1 MRLVQNEGSVVSI
14 PPNTTVNL
22 VDQVLPARSVV
33 SNLMQLRELEGAPLH
48 LTLVAQ
54 NASDPLDQAPAT
66 IALLSGDHP
75 HARGEYQIP
84 EFAYDVTYD
93 ATQRRPRRST
103 SATSRCRTCAR
114 AEALAGDYGVL
125 QQITIRMVNND
136 RRPARVALYANPRG
150 GRATGTFLIDRVL
163 VQAHAMAPF
172 TNYKLREYT
181 IPGNGYVSTTI
192 VTMPE
197 GGSSY
202 PLRLTI
208 GPDDGSVSPGAPGSP
223 AY

>member
-1 MRLVQNEGSVVSI
+1 VQNEGSVVTI
-14 PPNTTVNL
+14 PANTTVDL
-22 VDQVLPARSVV
+22 VDQPLPARSVV

-48 LTLVAQ
+48 LTLMAQ
-54 NASDPLDQAPAT
+54 NANEADQGPAST
-66 IALLSGDHP
+66 TLLTGDHP

-84 EFAYDVTYD
+84 EFSYDVTYD
-93 ATQRRPRRST
+93 AASDDAAVDIGRIPLPNLRQG
-103 SATSRCRTCAR
+103 
-114 AEALAGDYGVL
+114 EALAGDYGVL
-125 QQITIRMVNND
+125 QQITVRMVNTAA
-136 RRPARVALYANPRG
+136 RPARVALYANPRG

-223 AY
+223 VY